1 MVALDV
7 AIATLTIMRLSW
19 ISKHQKTRP
28 RSVVLSSPAQ
38 HWATT
43 RLEEKVIGA
52 ILVQVDPARRN
63 QFEPPAS
70 KPLSGRSA
78 SKRGTRWSTCLV
90 LTNSCCLK
98 RTRCL
103 RWHPSFRCSVVTFC
117 ALSKAT
123 TWCAFCS
130 SFFFLGLFCV
140 LFQAHP
146 SR

>member
-1 MVALDV
+1 M
-7 AIATLTIMRLSW
+7 
-19 ISKHQKTRP
+19 
-28 RSVVLSSPAQ
+28 LSSPAQ

-78 SKRGTRWSTCLV
+78 SKRGTRWSTSLV
-90 LTNSCCLK
+90 LAHFHHQLK
-98 RTRCL
+98 LFEEDPLPPMASILSVQCRHLL
-103 RWHPSFRCSVVTFC
+103 RFVEGYDMVRLLFV
-117 ALSKAT
+117 L
-123 TWCAFCS
+123 
-130 SFFFLGLFCV
+130 FFLGLFCV